1 MSLCDTSLKSKRIEE
16 PVPIIIGNIL
26 HYFSINGLR
35 RFLKIRKE
43 DNIHQGITA
52 GSTPGYQQKERSC
65 LPLLTTTIDF
75 WNLRILVRQVKSDDV
90 PKSSLT

>member
-1 MSLCDTSLKSKRIEE
+1 M
-16 PVPIIIGNIL
+16 L
-26 HYFSINGLR
+26 HYFSVNGLR

-43 DNIHQGITA
+43 IISIRGLMPVRHRVINKRKRA
-52 GSTPGYQQKERSC
+52 V